1 MSRKEAKKAKRNSTL
16 VFASMSIFLMVAP
29 ALASSYFGIGVFTV
43 LSQSMKPYM
52 AAGDGIV
59 TNVVLARDVHIGDVV
74 LVQNPKSFEQVSHR
88 VVEVKTTDNTQ
99 YTITTKGDANP
110 AADTPALTFNADAS
124 LRRVVSVV
132 PKVGYALNSL
142 SSTVGRVGGIVAL
155 IAYLVY
161 LMRKMRKSN
170 VEMEETSN
178 ISTQESDIA
187 THVEHLV
194 KEHLK
199 SLDKTIAPSEPL
211 LSGGPVPVTSN
222 SGERPYL

>member
-1 MSRKEAKKAKRNSTL
+1 MPRKEAKKAKRNSTV
-16 VFASMSIFLMVAP
+16 VFASISIFLMVAP

-59 TNVVLARDVHIGDVV
+59 TNVVQARNVNTGDVV

-110 AADTPALTFNADAS
+110 AVDTPSLTFNADAS
-124 LRRVVSVV
+124 LRRVVTVV
-132 PKVGYALNSL
+132 PKVGFVLNSL
-142 SSTVGRVGGIVAL
+142 SSTVGRVGGVVAL

-161 LMRKMRKSN
+161 LMRKVRKQAQK
-170 VEMEETSN
+170 EEEVLITS
-178 ISTQESDIA
+178 TDEVDIA
-187 THVEHLV
+187 SRIELLV

-211 LSGGPVPVTSN
+211 LSGGPVPVASH
-222 SGERPYL
+222 SGDRPYL